1 MTPLLQEV
9 KEMKKILTIM
19 LSLSLLAGLAS
30 AASYTSI
37 GFIDVQKVFR
47 EYKETESAQ
56 KEVEKKETVFKKEFE
71 ESQKKLKKAEEDG
84 IKEEALE
91 TMKKDLEKKLSPKRD
106 ELLKLNEQLT
116 VKLQLEILE
125 AVKKVTKKVG
135 LDMVLDKQVVI
146 TGGMDL
152 TEMVINELNK

>member
-1 MTPLLQEV
+1 
-9 KEMKKILTIM
+9 MKKLLTIA
-19 LSLSLLAGLAS
+19 LSLSLLTGIAS

-37 GFIDVQKVFR
+37 GYIDVQKVFR

-56 KEVEKKETVFKKEFE
+56 KEIEKKESVFKKEFE
-71 ESQKKLKKAEEDG
+71 ESQKKLKKAEEEG
-84 IKEEALE
+84 KKEEDLE

-125 AVKKVTKKVG
+125 SVKKVTKKVG